1 MVFDIDHTHSG
12 READQDCN
20 PHPWKGTWCLEL
32 GCGNSATWV
41 QPGTP
46 SVTLDG
52 QLGVKGLKGK
62 KTTHFILCFP
72 RLAQVHGLS
81 DI

>member
-1 MVFDIDHTHSG
+1 MVLDIDHTHTQLLRSRPG
-12 READQDCN
+12 LQSASME
-20 PHPWKGTWCLEL
+20 GTWCLEL

-52 QLGVKGLKGK
+52 RLVVKGLKGK
-62 KTTHFILCFP
+62 EMTHFILFVS
-72 RLAQVHGLS
+72 QG
-81 DI
+81 